1 MASPVKKRKKNL
13 PNTQPTRT
21 LHYFFNKQTATKKET
36 LDSVPVP
43 EPQPDPAAL
52 TDEQYAKTLAEEWK
66 EEDKARRDAIPS
78 MNGESSRTGEK
89 RRRSSSPNT
98 GEVTSSPLELSREG
112 EQKDNLGWAAPQTS
126 RAVTSEQIP
135 NASGIPQ
142 TPKKIA
148 VSAEA
153 ALEIERAIGSMP
165 FDEDPLKFD
174 PDNYQSIV
182 QKWPGGKATYALL
195 THAFVL
201 VNSTRSRIKIVD
213 TLVNFLRVMIRL
225 DPKSLLPAVW
235 LTTNDIG
242 PSYETNEFGIGG
254 SIISKAIM
262 KTSGITPAT
271 LKKLNNKY
279 GDPGDVAFEAK
290 VKQRTLMMKKPTPL
304 TIENVYTTL
313 VKISR
318 TSGKGSQ
325 EIKQRHVERLLID
338 AKGEE
343 IRYLTR
349 TLIHHLRIGAV
360 KTTMLIALSRA
371 FSLSAPE
378 GANWSTPEI
387 PDSKEERQELFSKA
401 EEVLKQCHARRP
413 NYNDIVP
420 CLLRGGITSLEENCG
435 MSIHIPL
442 KPMLG
447 SITRD
452 LREMLLKLQGREFGC
467 EYKYDGQ
474 RAQIH
479 CDDTGKVSVFSRHL
493 ELMTSKYPDLV
504 ELVPQIRCEGV
515 KSFMMEGEVV
525 AMDTE
530 TGLAKNFQTLAGR
543 ERKNVDVGRISVDV
557 CLFAF
562 DLMYLNGQELLSRPF
577 RERRELLRSMFTEIP
592 HRFTWVKSIDATSE
606 DVDTIQDFFHS
617 SLDLKCEGIM
627 VKVLDNSLNPPAS
640 VLPED
645 EEESESKQPRSKKG
659 KEIAPIK
666 KGSRGKPLLATYEPD
681 KRLESWLKV
690 KKDYTVTADTLD
702 LVPIAAWHGNGR
714 KSAWWSPIL
723 LALHNPETGAFE
735 AVCKCMS
742 GFTDKY
748 YIEMKDT
755 FAPGGINTSTTK
767 KAYYEVTDSLRPAIW
782 FEPREVWEVAFADI
796 TVSPTY
802 TAAAQFLD
810 GGEGKGKGLSLRFP
824 RFVRKREDKGIEEA
838 SIPEFLADL
847 FFKQERGGKK
857 LDKGAMDEKTA
868 RAEEEAEVDDVDWN
882 EDIDDKNAGSDTNA

>member
-1 MASPVKKRKKNL
+1 MASPSKKRKKNFS
-13 PNTQPTRT
+13 NTQPTRT
-21 LHYFFNKQTATKKET
+21 LHHFFSKQTATKKEA
-36 LDSVPVP
+36 LDSALT
-43 EPQPDPAAL
+43 PDPQLGPVAL
-52 TDEQYAKTLAEEWK
+52 TDEQYAKRLAEEWK
-66 EEDKARRDAIPS
+66 QEDKAIRNATPS
-78 MNGESSRTGEK
+78 THRESSRAGAK
-89 RRRSSSPNT
+89 RGRSSSPSAKCAAS
-98 GEVTSSPLELSREG
+98 SSPAHSGEEG
-112 EQKDNLGWAAPQTS
+112 WKDNLAAATLRAS
-126 RAVTSEQIP
+126 RAVTPVQKP
-135 NASGIPQ
+135 N
-142 TPKKIA
+142 TPRILQEPKRIA
-148 VSAEA
+148 VSAEG
-153 ALEIERAIGSMP
+153 ALEIERAIDSMP
-165 FDEDPLKFD
+165 LGEDPLKFD
-174 PDNYQSIV
+174 PDNYQTV
-182 QKWPGGKATYALL
+182 AQKWPGGKATYALL

-201 VNSTRSRIKIVD
+201 VNSTRSRIRIVD
-213 TLVNFLRVMIRL
+213 TLVNFLRILIRL
-225 DPKSLLPAVW
+225 DPDSLLPAVW

-262 KTSGITPAT
+262 KASGITPAT
-271 LKKLNNKY
+271 LKKLNNKH

-304 TIENVYTTL
+304 TIENVYATL

-325 EIKQRHVERLLID
+325 EIKQRHIERLLVD

-349 TLIHHLRIGAV
+349 TLIRHLRIGAV

-371 FSLSAPE
+371 FSLSAPK

-387 PDSKEERQELFSKA
+387 PRSKEGRQELFTKA
-401 EEVLKQCHARRP
+401 EEFLKRCHARRP

-420 CLLRGGITSLEENCG
+420 GILRGGISSLEENCG
-435 MSIHIPL
+435 TSIHIPL

-452 LREMLLKLQGREFGC
+452 LGEMLLKLQGCEFTC

-479 CDDTGKVSVFSRHL
+479 CDDNGKVSVFSRHL
-493 ELMTSKYPDLV
+493 ELMTGKYPDLV
-504 ELVPQIRCEGV
+504 QLVPNIRGEGV
-515 KSFMMEGEVV
+515 ESFIMEGEVV

-530 TGLAKNFQTLAGR
+530 TGLVKNFQTLASR
-543 ERKNVDVGRISVDV
+543 ERKNVDAGRISVDV

-577 RERRELLRSMFTEIP
+577 RERRELLQSMFTEIP
-592 HRFTWVKSIDATSE
+592 HRFTWVKSLDATSE
-606 DVDTIQDFFHS
+606 DMDTIQDFFHS

-627 VKVLDNSLNPPAS
+627 VKVLDNSFTPPTS
-640 VLPED
+640 GPPEGAQ
-645 EEESESKQPRSKKG
+645 ELESKQIRSRKG
-659 KEIAPIK
+659 KEIAPVK
-666 KGSRGKPLLATYEPD
+666 KSSRVKPLLATYEPD

-690 KKDYTVTADTLD
+690 KKDYAAATDTLD

-714 KSAWWSPIL
+714 KAAWWSPIL
-723 LALHNPETGAFE
+723 LALHDPETGSFE

-755 FAPGGINTSTTK
+755 FAPDGINTSVTK
-767 KAYYEVTDSLRPAIW
+767 RAYYEVADSLTPAIW

-802 TAAAQFLD
+802 TAAGQFM
-810 GGEGKGKGLSLRFP
+810 EGRGKGLSLRFP
-824 RFVRKREDKGIEEA
+824 RFVRRREDKGVEEA
-838 SIPEFLADL
+838 STPEFLAGL
-847 FFKQERGGKK
+847 FFKQERGSERISKAAADGEKK
-857 LDKGAMDEKTA
+857 TEGM
-868 RAEEEAEVDDVDWN
+868 EEDAEVDGQEFFEN
-882 EDIDDKNAGSDTNA
+882 MRGESAGSDVNL